1 MDKTFGQ
8 CWTFNK
14 NGTENQ
20 TTTAGPSHGLRL
32 TLDIGQ
38 HSGVYMMSTD
48 AAGVKV
54 AIHNPGTHPFPRS
67 LGYSAR
73 INARTS
79 FALTL
84 ERTERLSLPW
94 GNCTSD
100 DRKEQTPF
108 SYFYEG
114 SYTFQGCMDSCLQKQ
129 LIEKCG
135 CAHYR

>member
-14 NGTENQ
+14 NGTENK
-20 TTTAGPSHGLRL
+20 TTTAGPSHGLSL
-32 TLDIGQ
+32 TLRTGQ
-38 HSGVYMMSTD
+38 RGGEYMVTSD

-54 AIHNPGTHPFPRS
+54 AIHKPGTHPFPDG
-67 LGYSAR
+67 LGY
-73 INARTS
+73 NAKTDTRTS
-79 FALTL
+79 FALVL

-100 DRKEQTPF
+100 DGKSEYSFP
-108 SYFYEG
+108 YFYEG
-114 SYTFQGCMDSCLQKQ
+114 NYTFQGCMYSCLLKRI
-129 LIEKCG
+129 IERCG